1 MNDII
6 QGTSFLCG
14 DNVTAYQIIAQNRW
28 NLGLNPEELG
38 KWAMEGVCPQV
49 LNVEGGFR
57 SLHYDIVVGGQDF
70 GGGGKSIEHP
80 IAALQGAGVRL
91 LIADSFS
98 RYSFR
103 NAINRGLPAVLCP
116 GISALVHTGDMLQ
129 VELTTGKICNLST
142 GREIQGT
149 PLPGLVLQFVE
160 YGGMLAYYRRRKQRQ
175 ETSDE

>member
-1 MNDII
+1 MNGNI
-6 QGTSFLCG
+6 QGKTFVCG

-28 NLGLNPEELG
+28 ALGLNPEELG
-38 KWAMEGVCPQV
+38 KWAMEGACPQV

-57 SLHYDIVVGGQDF
+57 ELHYDIVVGGRDF

-103 NAINRGLPAVLCP
+103 NAINRGLPAILCP
-116 GISALVHTGDMLQ
+116 GISAVVHTGDVLQ
-129 VELTTGKICNLST
+129 AELTTGKIRNLTT
-142 GREIQGT
+142 GQEIQGA

-160 YGGMLAYYRRRKQRQ
+160 CGGMLAYYRRLRQ
-175 ETSDE
+175 ENTGK